1 MWPELNP
8 TVAFQHDAADQS
20 DKMREWEHFPN
31 GLSPDRHATER
42 EHKSGEQ
49 HRGKEEEKSHLHRLC
64 LVASDGR

>member
-20 DKMREWEHFPN
+20 DKMREWERFPN

-49 HRGKEEEKSHLHRLC
+49 QRG
-64 LVASDGR
+64 